1 MSNILLFDKILTHAN
16 VNHRIIANTYLHVN
30 NVHPEL
36 LKKYNLTRGEKYF
49 LSIKFKLI
57 FITKVFQ
64 SLFDKRY
71 FYSQNKSVKS
81 RVLFISHLTNNQQ
94 IYKDIDP
101 YFGSLP
107 DELLKR
113 NIDSSIVLLNH
124 TGIRNKKA
132 LSGWKNSKISRFVL
146 STSLNFWSE
155 IKLYQSQNKSKK
167 QLKSI
172 LNDLHVEN
180 FSKKDILQRQ
190 LSYGTINSLRIAK
203 QVASII
209 QKTGAKYIVTT
220 YEGHAWER
228 LIYYYAR
235 KIDPSIQC
243 FGYQHA
249 AVFKHQHAIKRL
261 LSDQYNPDIILT
273 SGQVSKCIF
282 EKSQM
287 KDVRTMCLGSSK
299 YITPSFNVMKLKCC
313 LVIPEG
319 LISECLAL
327 FKFSLSYA
335 EQNKDQKFIWRLH
348 PMLNFDKLQR
358 HSDIF
363 KKIPNNIYL
372 SKRSLA
378 DDIQKCDCVLYRGS
392 TAVVDAINKG
402 LKPIYYQQSLDEL
415 SIDPIY
421 QQLDGNIVSNQ
432 AELGRSLNKRYDYDS
447 TKRLISFAQN
457 FYTPLN
463 VEGFAELCIDNNKG

>member
-1 MSNILLFDKILTHAN
+1 MSNILLFDKILTHVN
-16 VNHRIIANTYLHVN
+16 VNHRIIANTYLHVHN
-30 NVHPEL
+30 SHPEL
-36 LKKYNLTRGEKYF
+36 LKKYKLTRGEKYF

-64 SLFDKRY
+64 SLFDKRH

-94 IYKDIDP
+94 IYKDFDP

-107 DELLKR
+107 DQLLKR

-146 STSLNFWSE
+146 SASLSFWPE
-155 IKLYQSQNKSKK
+155 IKLYHSQKKSKK
-167 QLKSI
+167 ELKFI
-172 LNDLHVEN
+172 LKDLHVEN
-180 FSKKDILQRQ
+180 FSKKNILQRQ

-235 KIDPSIQC
+235 KVDPSIQC

-273 SGQVSKCIF
+273 SGQVSKSIF

-287 KDVRTMCLGSSK
+287 KDVRTMCLGSPK
-299 YITPSFNVMKLKCC
+299 FTTPSFTVMKLKSC

-319 LISECLAL
+319 FISECLAL

-348 PMLNFDKLQR
+348 PMLNFEKLQR
-358 HSDIF
+358 YSDIF

-392 TAVVDAINKG
+392 TAVIDAINKG

-421 QQLDGNIVSNQ
+421 QQLDVNIVSNQ
-432 AELGRSLNKRYDYDS
+432 VELGRSLNKCGDYDATS
-447 TKRLISFAQN
+447 RLISFAQN

-463 VEGFAELCIDNNKG
+463 VECFAELCIDNDKG